1 MNLTSLTLSTAA
13 EQIAQRKL
21 SPVELTRAHL
31 ERIEKIDPLL
41 NSYITVTAEQ
51 ALQQAQA
58 HEAEIQRGQYRGALH
73 GIPLAYKDLY
83 ETHGVRTTAGAKF
96 FEAHV
101 PTSDSVAVQKLT
113 AAGALMLGKLNMH
126 EIALGVTNNNPH
138 FGACTNPWRFERVPG
153 GSSGGSGAAL
163 AAELCLGSLGSDT
176 GGSIRIPA
184 SLCGIVGLKPTY
196 GRVSVR
202 GVVPL
207 SWNLDHAG
215 PMARRVRD
223 AAILLQAI
231 AGYDDAEPFSV
242 NAPVDDYLKALDEGV
257 RGLRVAF
264 AGRGYFAEAD
274 PELFNAARDATKIF
288 SQLGARVSAVEIPNA
303 REAWQAN
310 GVMTTSDAAAFH
322 QERLQNDPQK
332 FGADVRARLKTGA
345 GYTATDYALARRIQT
360 LMKHALAQFFQSYDV
375 LVTLSVPTHAPLR
388 DGPDAVES
396 ARLLTRFTAPFNLT
410 GLPALSLPCGFTS
423 EGLPIGLQIVSRAW
437 AEALVLRVAQA
448 YEQATEW
455 HLRKPSL

>member
-1 MNLTSLTLSTAA
+1 MSLTSLTLSEAA

-21 SPVELTRAHL
+21 SPVELTRAYL

-41 NSYITVTAEQ
+41 NSYITVTSDVALRQARVAAET
-51 ALQQAQA
+51 
-58 HEAEIQRGQYRGALH
+58 IGRGLLH
-73 GIPLAYKDLY
+73 GIPLALKDLY
-83 ETHGVRTTAGAKF
+83 DTQGIRTTAGSKF
-96 FEAHV
+96 FVERV
-101 PTSDSVAVQKLT
+101 PTEDSGAAQKLNE
-113 AAGALMLGKLNMH
+113 AGAVLLGKLNLH

-138 FGACTNPWRFERVPG
+138 FGACKNPWRFERIPG

-184 SLCGIVGLKPTY
+184 ALCGIVGLKPTY

-223 AAILLQAI
+223 VALLLRAI
-231 AGYDDAEPFSV
+231 AGYDAQDPFSV
-242 NAPVDDYLKALDEGV
+242 DEPTDDYLSHIDEGI
-257 RGLRVAF
+257 RGWRVAY
-264 AGRGYFAEAD
+264 AGRGHFAEAD
-274 PELFNAARDATKIF
+274 PELVAAVRNAAKVFA
-288 SQLGARVSAVEIPNA
+288 QLGARVNEVEIPQG

-310 GVMTTSDAAAFH
+310 GVLTTSDAAAFH
-322 QERLQNDPQK
+322 RERLEKEAQN
-332 FGADVRARLKTGA
+332 FGADVRARLKMGA
-345 GYTATDYALARRIQT
+345 GYTSTDYALARHTQT
-360 LMKHALAQFFQSYDV
+360 LLRHWFARFFKDYD
-375 LVTLSVPTHAPLR
+375 LLLTPTVPIHAPLR

-410 GLPALSLPCGFTS
+410 GLPALSLPCGFTN
-423 EGLPIGLQIVSRAW
+423 EGLPIGLQIVARPW
-437 AEALVLRVAQA
+437 AEAAILRAAYA
-448 YEQATEW
+448 YEHATEW
-455 HLRKPSL
+455 HLRKPVL